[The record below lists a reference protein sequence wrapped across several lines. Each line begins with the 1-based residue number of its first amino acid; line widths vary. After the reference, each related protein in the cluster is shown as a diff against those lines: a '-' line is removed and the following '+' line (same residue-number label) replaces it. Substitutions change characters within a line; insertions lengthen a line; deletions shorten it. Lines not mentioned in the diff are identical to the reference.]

1 MKVFLRSYLSSFH
14 PAVDESVLSLLGPE
28 LDDLF
33 WPAFLLT
40 VGGSRTAATAF
51 DVDPA
56 DVEEYAEELHH
67 PDSWPFLTVQL
78 AGEHR
83 LHLLFRNFEGDSG
96 WDYLLQPAGSDSV
109 VTLAALEGG
118 FQGPGLAWPEL
129 LVAAAQVDSARTP
142 AERLLLLL
150 PAVGD
155 VDLPS
160 DAEELV
166 ATAFTEIGGSREY
179 RHTLAGE
186 LLAASRR
193 FWGAPTWIQYEDFY
207 VCPGSH
213 SPRNL
218 DAPPSRHAVVA
229 EALRTGN

>member
-1 MKVFLRSYLSSFH
+1 VFLRSYLSSFS
-14 PAVDESVLSLLGPE
+14 PPVDESVLSELGPE

-40 VGGSRTAATAF
+40 VGGSRAAATAF
-51 DVDPA
+51 GADPA
-56 DVEEYAEELHH
+56 DVEEYAEELHR
-67 PDSWPFLTVQL
+67 PDGWPFLTVQL
-78 AGEHR
+78 AGGHR

-118 FQGPGLAWPEL
+118 FQGPALAWPEL
-129 LVAAAQVDSARTP
+129 LVAAAQADFAWTR
-142 AERLLLLL
+142 AERFLLLL

-155 VDLPS
+155 VDLPP

-166 ATAFTEIGGSREY
+166 AMAFTGIGGRREY
-179 RHTLAGE
+179 RHEVASE

-193 FWGAPTWIQYEDFY
+193 FWGFSTWIQYEDFY
-207 VCPGSH
+207 VCPGSR

-218 DAPPSRHAVVA
+218 DAPPSRHALVA
-229 EALRTGN
+229 EALRSEN